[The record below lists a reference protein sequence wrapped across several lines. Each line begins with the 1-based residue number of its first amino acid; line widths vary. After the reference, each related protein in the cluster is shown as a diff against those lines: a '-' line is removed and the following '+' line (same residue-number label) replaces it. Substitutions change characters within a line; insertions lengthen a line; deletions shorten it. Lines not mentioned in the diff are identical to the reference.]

1 MHSITKFF
9 SRLVSPPYLR
19 TLVGR
24 LAASL
29 TAPTAAARSLAAAA
43 SALAHWLGG
52 PGSAAPLALAGAPLA
67 APAPAPATVWD
78 GILLAAPKKK
88 VSHSRKAMRAA
99 NKGLRDRTNLVHC
112 PGCGRPKLQ
121 HHLCEHCY
129 ADMSR
134 QLKRAH
140 V

>member
-1 MHSITKFF
+1 M
-9 SRLVSPPYLR
+9 R

-29 TAPTAAARSLAAAA
+29 TAPTAAARTLAAAA
-43 SALAHWLGG
+43 SAFAHWLGG
-52 PGSAAPLALAGAPLA
+52 PGGGAAPLALAGAPLA

-99 NKGLRDRTNLVHC
+99 NKGLRDRTSASLADTDFVHC

>member
-1 MHSITKFF
+1 M
-9 SRLVSPPYLR
+9 R

-29 TAPTAAARSLAAAA
+29 AVPNAAARALAAAA
-43 SALAHWLGG
+43 SAFAHWLGG
-52 PGSAAPLALAGAPLA
+52 PGGAAPLALAGAPLA
-67 APAPAPATVWD
+67 APAPAPEPATAWD

-88 VSHSRKAMRAA
+88 VSHSRKAMRMA
-99 NKGLRDRTNLVHC
+99 NKGLKDRTSASLLTDFVHC